1 MDIRL
6 YPRPVPAITANQTAG
21 DRLQIWIGVFGVA
34 TPPPIQW
41 FLNGT
46 PITPTTITDL
56 HSVRSAELVPLT
68 SPRAFAGVYEFTGL
82 QPESAYTVK
91 AQSGVQQA
99 SIEVQT
105 LPNQLPTDSSKPFHV
120 LLVSCY
126 YQPEDRSELVSAII
140 RQLKGTFRPNLTLLL
155 GDQVY
160 LDLPTLTDYKDDTT
174 WLADWFERY
183 YVKNWRGPG
192 GLEAILSSAP
202 CISIPDDHEYWNNA
216 PHDSLV
222 VGNTQSAAGR
232 ERWRTAA
239 EMLYRGFQLPAP
251 LQLGDP
257 FILDIPPLS
266 FFLADSRS
274 QRSENRSRS
283 MTPQALQALQAWCNR
298 VSQEGL
304 FGVFATGQ
312 SLYDEPVGSLKGSV
326 VDYSLSN
333 YADYPEVIRML
344 MSIPDRGR
352 PILCLTG
359 DVHWGR
365 VAKSVDVKTGRDAL
379 YEVISSPSALVSSVG
394 FDQLKMVGGFFG
406 GLFGTSDPWPRHS
419 NPDTP
424 PDFLAMQVFDKRYQS
439 NELYG
444 QPGDQVVLLSFTRAG
459 YGVDVGVTY
468 YPIHEEA
475 HVRQPIA
482 VGPLRLRP
490 L

>member
-6 YPRPVPAITANQTAG
+6 YPRPVPAMTAHHTAG
-21 DRLQIWIGVFGVA
+21 DRLQVWIGVFGVA
-34 TPPPIQW
+34 TTPSIQW

-46 PITPTTITDL
+46 PVTPTIVVAL
-56 HSVRSAELVPLT
+56 HSVRSAELVSSS
-68 SPRAFAGVYEFTGL
+68 SPRAFTGVYEFTGL
-82 QPESAYTVK
+82 QPESSYTVK

-99 SIEVQT
+99 SIEVRT
-105 LPNQLPTDSSKPFHV
+105 LPNQLPTDSNTPFQV

-126 YQPEDRSELVSAII
+126 YQPEDRSELVSAVIG
-140 RQLKGTFRPNLTLLL
+140 QLKGTFRPDLTLLL

-174 WLADWFERY
+174 WLAEWFEGY
-183 YVKNWRGPG
+183 YVRNWRGPG
-192 GLEAILSSAP
+192 GLRTVLSSAP

-216 PHDSLV
+216 PHYSVV
-222 VGNTQSAAGR
+222 VGNTKSAEGR
-232 ERWRTAA
+232 QRWRTAA

-274 QRSENRSRS
+274 QRSESRSQS
-283 MTPQALQALQAWCNR
+283 MTPQARQALQAWCTR

-312 SLYDEPVGSLKGSV
+312 SLYDEPIGTLQGSV
-326 VDYSLSN
+326 MDYSLSN
-333 YADYPEVIRML
+333 YGDYSEIIRML
-344 MSIPDRGR
+344 MSIPERGR

-365 VAKSVDVKTGRDAL
+365 VAKCVDVKTGRDAL

-394 FDQLKMVGGFFG
+394 FDQLKQAGEFFAD
-406 GLFGTSDPWPRHS
+406 LFGKSDPWPRHS

-424 PDFLAMQVFDKRYQS
+424 PDFLATQAFDKRYRS
-439 NELYG
+439 HELHG

-459 YGVDVGVTY
+459 RGVDVRVTY
-468 YPIHEEA
+468 YPIHEDA
-475 HVRQPIA
+475 QLRRPIA
-482 VGPLRLRP
+482 VGPLHLRP